1 MPFHSYTVIAGTL
14 VGKTLITAINGPL
27 TVQNA
32 NTGLV
37 SLDVFAL
44 QASTNVLLC
53 HVIGLFFTNVM
64 LRIVGG
70 KKQRGGS
77 GGASAAPLSG

>member
-1 MPFHSYTVIAGTL
+1 

-32 NTGLV
+32 ATGLV

-53 HVIGLFFTNVM
+53 HVIGLFFTNLM
-64 LRIVGG
+64 LRIVGN
-70 KKQRGGS
+70 KKRQGGS
-77 GGASAAPLSG
+77 GASAAPLSG